1 MHHKY
6 PILPV
11 RCSTVLDALDV
22 TQIAK
27 PNRALVLMHELA
39 DLFRHQ
45 LLSGE
50 GEDAEYVEHRARS
63 VSTELCQISLGF

>member
-1 MHHKY
+1 MYAYLIFIFRLPLITLCPVESSGLMHHKY

-45 LLSGE
+45 LLGGE
-50 GEDAEYVEHRARS
+50 
-63 VSTELCQISLGF
+63 